1 MIDYR
6 VLGRAALLGCIA
18 ATFLGCAETL
28 RELPSAAQLD
38 SQARQAEQE
47 YRIGPRDV
55 LQINVW
61 RQPELSA
68 PEVVVRLDGKISLP
82 LVDDVNAS
90 GLTPIEL
97 KEILRERLSEYV
109 SAPHVTVIVRQI
121 NSKLIYMLGEV
132 AREGPIAFR
141 SSMRVLD
148 ALSLAGGFG
157 QFADTDRVKVIRER
171 NGAGPVEFVFD
182 YDEFVSGESLEQNIL
197 LLPGDRIVVPAQSSF
212 GF

>member
-38 SQARQAEQE
+38 SQARQVEQE